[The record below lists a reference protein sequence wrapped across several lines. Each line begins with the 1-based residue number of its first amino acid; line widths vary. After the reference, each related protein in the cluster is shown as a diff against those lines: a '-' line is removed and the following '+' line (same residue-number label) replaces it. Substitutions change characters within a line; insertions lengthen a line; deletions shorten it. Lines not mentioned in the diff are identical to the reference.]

1 MKSSICVFYHEYIA
15 LAAIKWCDVENIWF
29 YVDNNLKNELN
40 PTNWGTLNSY
50 KHFLSLVEET

>member
-1 MKSSICVFYHEYIA
+1 MKSSICVFYHEYIV

-40 PTNWGTLNSY
+40 PTNCGTLNSY